1 MSGTREG
8 RRIVLE
14 LEPTDDGIR
23 GVLAAD
29 DGMLQPFEG
38 WLELSALLD
47 GVRPRSE
54 AAAEPLSEVSA

>member
-14 LEPTDDGIR
+14 LEPTHDGIR
-23 GVLAAD
+23 GALATD
-29 DGMLQPFEG
+29 DGLFQPFEG

-47 GVRPRSE
+47 GVRPRTE
-54 AAAEPLSEVSA
+54 VPAEPLRQVSA

>member
-23 GVLAAD
+23 GALASD
-29 DGMLQPFEG
+29 DGAFQPFEG

-47 GVRPRSE
+47 GVRPRTE
-54 AAAEPLSEVSA
+54 VPAEPLREVSA